1 MDEPRTPEPESL
13 RLLLVEMADLFDAII
28 AALEEGPAEGD
39 AAVRRAEERLV
50 QIRAQLDARGRGSTA

>member
-1 MDEPRTPEPESL
+1 MDEPRNPEPESL

-39 AAVRRAEERLV
+39 AVVRRAEERLV
-50 QIRAQLDARGRGSTA
+50 QIREQLDARGRGSTA